1 MSDWDAVVAAVTSA
15 LTGDTALG
23 RARLLACWADT
34 GAADH
39 AHRCVLA
46 HYLADLETEL
56 DREVAWDR
64 TALTEHAHVR
74 AGDLAAIGIPS
85 ARGMLPSLHLNL
97 GDGLLRGGDVSGAGQ
112 HLDEGLAACDALG
125 DDGYAAM
132 VRGGLERLGQR
143 VDDARPGSSRA

>member
-1 MSDWDAVVAAVTSA
+1 MSDWDAVVAAVTTA
-15 LTGDTALG
+15 LTGDKDMG
-23 RARLLACWADT
+23 REQLLACWGDT
-34 GAADH
+34 DATDH

-46 HYLADLETEL
+46 HYLADLEAEL

-64 TALTEHAHVR
+64 TALAEHADVGD
-74 AGDLAAIGIPS
+74 ADLAAIGIPS

-125 DDGYAAM
+125 DDGYSAM
-132 VRGGLERLGQR
+132 VRGGLERLR
-143 VDDARPGSSRA
+143 ARLDEARHAGP